1 MKPKLTPR
9 QYTSLAAVTNAMRR
23 LPFYQGADSAHLGGT
38 KHSRAYTDFGYPLVL
53 DFFFF
58 YTLYKRCG
66 LAFAGVERPVDKSWL
81 TPPMVKIDEDNEDE
95 DFKAWARKMRLWPTL
110 RQVDVMQRVGHYA
123 GLILTIAD
131 GQHPSMPVDKI
142 SIDDIVAFTPAWEAQ
157 LVPGSLEQDIKS
169 PRYGLPINYTYT
181 QRGTM
186 QTTQRDGTDSYTVH
200 HSRVLIW
207 NEGAAGRTI
216 YGTSAI
222 EPAYNACLD
231 WEKIRGSGAEG
242 FFKQAAMRGWL
253 QQTMQPGEQIVPPDA
268 DQLDDLADAL
278 KDMTERFDS
287 VPYLGGMEL
296 KNFTASLANPQY
308 FKDASLEDAAAGFKW
323 SAKGL
328 IGAQEGVLAGDQDAS
343 LDKETAQSRRLNYLT
358 FQIEEMIT
366 WLRDHCTDFEGDRI
380 VEWDDLS
387 SPTDSQKLDNAVK
400 MQTINQ
406 AGAMTGIIPFT
417 AKEIRTA
424 VGYESEDWQDE
435 FTDGDDVPSNEQ

>member
-1 MKPKLTPR
+1 MKPTLTPR
-9 QYTSLAAVTNAMRR
+9 QYKVLSMMTNAMRR
-23 LPFYQGADSAHLGGT
+23 NPFYTGADSAHLGDA
-38 KHSRAYTDFGYPLVL
+38 KHSRAYTDFGYPKIL

-66 LAFAGVERPVDKSWL
+66 LAFAGVERPVDMSWL
-81 TPPMVKIDEDNEDE
+81 TPPMIKLTEDKEDE

-131 GQHPSMPVDKI
+131 GKHPSQPVDSI
-142 SIDDIVAFTPAWEAQ
+142 SIANIVDIMPAWEAQ

-169 PRYGLPINYTYT
+169 PRYGLPISYTYT
-181 QRGTM
+181 QRGTL

-222 EPAYNACLD
+222 EPAFNACLD

-253 QQTMQPGEQIVPPDA
+253 QQTMSDNGMVQPPTP
-268 DQLDDLADAL
+268 DQLEELADAFR
-278 KDMTERFDS
+278 DMNERFDA

-296 KNFTASLANPQY
+296 KNFTANMQNPQG
-308 FKDASLEDAAAGFKW
+308 FKDAALEDAAAGFKW

-343 LDKETAQSRRLNYLT
+343 LDKQTAQSRRLNYLT
-358 FQIEEMIT
+358 YQIEDMLD
-366 WLRDHCTDFEGDRI
+366 WLRAHCTDFEGDRI
-380 VEWDDLS
+380 VEWGDLS
-387 SPTDSQKLDNAVK
+387 APSDSQRLDNALK
-400 MQTINQ
+400 MQQINQ
-406 AGAMTGIIPFT
+406 AGAMTGIIPYT

-424 VGYESEDWQDE
+424 TGYESEDWQDE
-435 FTDGDDVPSNEQ
+435 FVDGGDVPDNE